1 MGAGR
6 LFESVRVEREQGE
19 AGFRMHEALVQRL
32 RPVAGAAPLVL
43 TTRTRLVRNSLA
55 IEEDDQVT
63 RFNLLVIT
71 GYALRRVG
79 GAPSDLPL
87 TKGEVRS
94 IAAYNATASQYA
106 TLVAERQGVRRA
118 SEEIAD
124 KIVKRLAV
132 AYDPAWG
139 A

>member
-1 MGAGR
+1 M
-6 LFESVRVEREQGE
+6 FESVRVEREQGE
-19 AGFRMHEALVQRL
+19 AGFRLHESLVQRL

-43 TTRTRLVRNSLA
+43 STRTRLVRDSLA

-63 RFNLLVIT
+63 RFNLRVIT
-71 GYALRRVG
+71 SYSLRRVG
-79 GAPSDLPL
+79 AAPSDAPL

-94 IAAYNATASQYA
+94 IAAYNATSSQYA
-106 TLVAERQGVRRA
+106 TLVSERQGVRRA
-118 SEEIAD
+118 TEELAD
-124 KIVKRLAV
+124 KIVKRLAI